1 MCFCVCGSVR
11 TRVLNNIREI
21 AGKVC
26 GCVSVYV
33 RVQP

>member
-1 MCFCVCGSVR
+1 VR